1 MYYFTTLLLCLLL
14 LTGPAQ
20 ARELFVS
27 PSGDDDAVGTKQ
39 QPFASVKHA
48 AKKAGAGDVIYLA
61 GGTWSSE
68 VVLKGLRGE
77 PGKFIVIAPSPG
89 AKVTFDGTD
98 ALPDAWF
105 EVVPDSEVGKHI
117 QAAQWKRIGDH
128 KLYALEL
135 DEPVHALI
143 YDGRLMSDARW
154 PDARW
159 DDPWRLDRYNVLRRA
174 TEKSTPGELFDG
186 YPTDNTLKESSQW
199 VHYDR
204 KARESYRETLSE
216 TGLDFTGS
224 VVLMS
229 YAWGSWGTRVLEH
242 QAGADNFRF
251 DAQFNGSGSLQEE
264 AVRFVVKRIH
274 WDDENRFKRSSHG
287 GIHYFMLGLPALDI
301 PEEWWYDEAG
311 KTLYFISPDGK
322 KPDATKARGKRRD
335 YLLTLRD
342 SSYVHLRGFNFFGAA
357 ARIEESDNS
366 RLEDCNFMFS
376 SYHKFAVGNFD
387 IPVTTRIANKGGDKN
402 NLFGNTLANCQFSY
416 LDGNA
421 FEGRSMGLKINN
433 VRVYRTQ
440 QTTLGL
446 DSRSISINDPSLVRR
461 VSIED
466 VGASVGIKGGKLGGL
481 YILNDICCFG
491 GLQYDGAALQ
501 MGGREEYRYL
511 FNWSHDHP
519 KRSYRFDAATDPS
532 YSNAYGEIAYNLAW
546 NTPGGMAIK
555 GDDHLIHNN
564 LMLGDSKIELFN
576 MKRWASRNQR
586 TVVANNIVSRFVAG
600 TDDWSDTKPPPKATV
615 LSIMHNN
622 VTDDMTAYLRD
633 PANLDFR
640 PREGSPLVDAGYRL
654 GADDVSWKKTAY
666 VGMDSFVGKA
676 PDIGAYEYGA
686 EGYWIPG
693 FQHAHASR
701 AVPPDGTTTA
711 KKDADLMWLGGYKAG
726 VHHVYFGP
734 DAQAVSTANKNS
746 PEYRA
751 LFEGEHN
758 IFTPGLL
765 QPGATYYWRVD
776 AERDG
781 KTIKGNTWS
790 FVVEK

>member
-1 MYYFTTLLLCLLL
+1 MWLCLCSAYAA
-14 LTGPAQ
+14 TAVYVAPD
-20 ARELFVS
+20 
-27 PSGDDDAVGTKQ
+27 GDDSAAGSRTQPVKTLERAVKI
-39 QPFASVKHA
+39 ASGGK
-48 AKKAGAGDVIYLA
+48 DVYLLEGNYTEPLSLSDVHGSA
-61 GGTWSSE
+61 DNPLVIRNAPGE
-68 VVLKGLRGE
+68 RVV
-77 PGKFIVIAPSPG
+77 
-89 AKVTFDGTD
+89 FDGTD
-98 ALPDAWF
+98 VLPDQWQQ
-105 EVVPDSEVGKHI
+105 VKPDSSAGKQI
-117 QAAQWKRIGDH
+117 QSVQWQRIGNN
-128 KLYALEL
+128 KVFSLKL
-135 DEPVHALI
+135 DEPIYALV

-154 PDARW
+154 PNARW
-159 DDPWRLDRYNVLRRA
+159 DDPWRLDRWNTLRRA

-186 YPTDNTLKESSQW
+186 FPTKNTLEESSRW

-242 QAGADNFRF
+242 EAGSDHFRF
-251 DAQFNGSGSLQEE
+251 DAKFKGSGSLQDE

-301 PEEWWYDEAG
+301 PEEWWYDQAS
-311 KTLYFISPDGK
+311 KTLFFISPDGG
-322 KPDATKARGKRRD
+322 KPDATKVRGKRRD
-335 YLLTLRD
+335 YLLTLEK
-342 SSYVHLRGFNFFGAA
+342 SSHVHLKGFGFIGAA
-357 ARIEESDNS
+357 VRIEDSDNS
-366 RLEDCNFMFS
+366 RLEDCNFKFS
-376 SYHKFAVGNFD
+376 SYHKFSVGNFD
-387 IPVTTRIANKGGDKN
+387 MPVTTRIANKKGSEGQ
-402 NLFGNTLANCQFSY
+402 LFGNALVNCTFSY

-421 FEGRSMGLKINN
+421 FEGRSMGLNINN

-501 MGGREEYRYL
+501 MGGREKYRYL

-519 KRSYRFDAATDPS
+519 KRSYRFDAATNPS
-532 YSNAYGEIAYNLAW
+532 YSNAFGEIAYNLAW

-586 TVVANNIVSRFVAG
+586 TVVANNIVARFVAG
-600 TDDWSDTKPPPKATV
+600 TDDWSDIKPPPKAKV

-622 VTDDMTAYLRD
+622 ITIDMTQHLRD

-640 PREGSPLVDAGYRL
+640 PRAGSPLVDTGYRL
-654 GADDVSWKKTAY
+654 GADDVSWKETPY
-666 VGMDSFVGKA
+666 VGMDSFVGEA

-701 AVPPDGTTTA
+701 PVPPDGTATA
-711 KKDADLMWLGGYKAG
+711 KPDADLMWLGGYKAG
-726 VHHVYFGP
+726 VHHVYFGR
-734 DAQAVSTANKNS
+734 DEQAVSTANKTS

-751 LFEGEHN
+751 LFEGDHN
-758 IFTPGLL
+758 IFAPGEL
-765 QPGATYYWRVD
+765 QTGMTYYWRVD

-781 KTIKGNTWS
+781 RTIKGNTWS
-790 FVVEK
+790 FTVEK